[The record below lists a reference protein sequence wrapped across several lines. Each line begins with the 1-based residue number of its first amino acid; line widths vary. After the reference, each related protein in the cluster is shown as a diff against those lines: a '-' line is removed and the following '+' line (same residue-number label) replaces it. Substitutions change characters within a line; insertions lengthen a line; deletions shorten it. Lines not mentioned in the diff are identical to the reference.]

1 MRTDEQ
7 RANHAHELPNSR
19 PLTWNFHSCF
29 VRLIVHLFLDASTAP
44 CASRSFFA
52 QSSQHTSTVF
62 PPILTLIRF
71 ASSLQSQAAHVLAAM
86 TLPLFLKSTQE
97 KEATRGALA
106 AVKIF
111 SDLFWEDLTVQR
123 GPPEFRGGTT
133 INGTEGGAEMT
144 VAGKTEVK
152 A

>member
-19 PLTWNFHSCF
+19 PLTWNFHNCF
-29 VRLIVHLFLDASTAP
+29 VRLIVHLFLDASTAR

-86 TLPLFLKSTQE
+86 TLPPMS
-97 KEATRGALA
+97 
-106 AVKIF
+106 KINAG
-111 SDLFWEDLTVQR
+111 EV
-123 GPPEFRGGTT
+123 GHARGGSRCQ
-133 INGTEGGAEMT
+133 NL
-144 VAGKTEVK
+144 
-152 A
+152 

>member
-1 MRTDEQ
+1 MGNAPIT
-7 RANHAHELPNSR
+7 PTSR
-19 PLTWNFHSCF
+19 PIQGRSPGVSIAALFE
-29 VRLIVHLFLDASTAP
+29 LIVHLFLDASTAP

-123 GPPEFRGGTT
+123 GPPEFRG
-133 INGTEGGAEMT
+133 
-144 VAGKTEVK
+144 V
-152 A
+152 